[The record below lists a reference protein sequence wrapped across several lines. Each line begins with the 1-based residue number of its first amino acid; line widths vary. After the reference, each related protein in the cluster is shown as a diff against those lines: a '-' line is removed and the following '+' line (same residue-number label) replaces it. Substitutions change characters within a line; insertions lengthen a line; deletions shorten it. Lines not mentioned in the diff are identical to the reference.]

1 MASPAICI
9 RSTSIVNGQLM
20 VKDMWPNRSQ
30 ANPVTDPSPQGPRYL
45 RVVENGLPVVSNDAV
60 YRSVSGL
67 SAYLLAN
74 LEDGAGASITVQ
86 NAVDMADLIIA
97 SMRAGAPLTLAEI
110 NDVAGPIKAVVALA
124 GVGVGDSTATVNGI
138 LQILAGAHYAV
149 PAGHI
154 LEVAGAF
161 QQPADFFDY
170 TIMAPVVEE
179 DSSFWISVA
188 QGDLLGMKTA
198 DFVVLY
204 DGLGNIL

>member
-9 RSTSIVNGQLM
+9 RSTSISNGQLM

-30 ANPVTDPSPQGPRYL
+30 ANPVVDPAPQGPRYL
-45 RVVENGLPVVSNDAV
+45 RVVENGLPVVANDTV
-60 YRSVSGL
+60 SSSVSGL

-97 SMRAGAPLTLAEI
+97 EMRAGAPLTLAEL

-124 GVGVGDSTATVNGI
+124 GVGVGDSTATVNDV
-138 LQILAGAHYAV
+138 LQILAGARYTV

-161 QQPADFFDY
+161 QQPSDFFDY

-188 QGDLLGMKTA
+188 QGDLLGMKNA
-198 DFVVLY
+198 QFVVLY
-204 DGLGNIL
+204 DGLGNVL